1 MIVTKTCYTTRPMR
15 QSLTQSPV
23 QPSAGPW
30 LRLSLSLGLLGIFWL
45 RLQALTHQPI
55 WWDEARN
62 LDVAMRPFWQIAGAP
77 ELDIQPP
84 LYYWLLHGWL
94 GSAGL
99 APGADPVQLAF
110 VARLMSV
117 GVCLLGCTLLYRLGR
132 QLFAPW
138 VGVIGLLI
146 AGLSPFWQAESQE
159 TRMYT
164 LGFALLTAAA
174 LALMRLIAI
183 ETATDVG
190 TIKSRQRWSAG
201 LSFVFLSTAALL
213 THYNAL
219 FILVAWYGWWGIC
232 ALLRPDRW
240 RQLRTLFACGL
251 AMVVLLLP
259 IIPIALRQIPT
270 YANPNLVVPTIAD
283 YLRQNWQAYWGG
295 YAFDPAFLGGYGMW
309 WLGAA
314 LVFFVTG
321 LAAFLWSGRAAVLAH
336 PVAFLLV
343 WAIGGLAL
351 YYLAVLDRGA
361 FNVRYSSFIT
371 PALYL
376 LMAVALYAWI
386 KRWRLLGLIMLV
398 ALLIGFAPALRAD
411 LLDARFAR
419 EDIIGVTA
427 WLRQQAGPEDLIL
440 VDQKYPFGFYY
451 DRFAIEPEVQPT
463 GNEAAPA
470 RYLFVDINTLDQ
482 RLNEW
487 ASDARQ
493 VFWVQWF
500 ESDTDPRH
508 AVPFLL
514 DQAGQLAGS
523 QSFQGYVIDW
533 WVLDPPNRF
542 TLGDEWQPL
551 QLRFP
556 PAAETIAVSLPT
568 TSIAPGKSLP
578 VVIRWQRG
586 PSDIPPRP
594 YKARVA
600 LYNDEDARLVQS
612 DERLLNDRHV
622 MPAYWETNDQPL
634 NVYGLALPADLPAG
648 SYQVR
653 LLVYDGETLEP
664 LSVLDE
670 AGNPAGIEPSLG
682 SVMVG
687 E

>member
-1 MIVTKTCYTTRPMR
+1 M
-15 QSLTQSPV
+15 QA
-23 QPSAGPW
+23 PSSPW
-30 LRLSLSLGLLGIFWL
+30 LRFGLLFLLLAFFWL
-45 RLQALTHQPI
+45 RLQALTQQPI

-84 LYYWLLHGWL
+84 FYYWLLHNWVGRI
-94 GSAGL
+94 GL
-99 APGADPVQLAF
+99 APGAEPISLAF
-110 VARLMSV
+110 VARFMSLAAGLVGSVLLYRFGRRIFSHSV
-117 GVCLLGCTLLYRLGR
+117 GV
-132 QLFAPW
+132 AA
-138 VGVIGLLI
+138 LLI

-174 LALMRLIAI
+174 LALLHLLRV
-183 ETATDVG
+183 ETATEPG
-190 TIKSRQRWSAG
+190 SANFRQKLTAR
-201 LSFVFLSTAALL
+201 LSFILLSTAALL

-219 FILVAWYGWWGIC
+219 FILLAWYGWWAIW
-232 ALLRPDRW
+232 ASLRADRW
-240 RQLRTLFACGL
+240 QQVRTLFVCGL
-251 AMVVLLLP
+251 TMTLLLTP
-259 IIPIALRQIPT
+259 LIPIALRQIPT
-270 YANPNLVVPTIAD
+270 YDNPNLTVPTIAD

-295 YAFDPAFLGGYGMW
+295 YAFDPAFLNGYGTA
-309 WLGAA
+309 WLWGILLIFSA
-314 LVFFVTG
+314 G
-321 LAAFLWSGRAAVLAH
+321 LALLAWRTRATTLAL
-336 PVAFLLV
+336 PVSFLLV

-376 LMAVALYAWI
+376 LMAVALGAWA
-386 KRWRLLGLIMLV
+386 KLWRPLAASGLLLV
-398 ALLIGFAPALRAD
+398 LIGLLPALRAD
-411 LLDARFAR
+411 LLDTRFAR
-419 EDIIGVTA
+419 EDIGGVTA

-451 DRFAIEPEVQPT
+451 DRFAIEPSDTPT

-487 ASDARQ
+487 AATAQ
-493 VFWVQWF
+493 HVFWVQWF

-514 DQAGQLAGS
+514 DQAGELAGS

-533 WVLDPPNRF
+533 WRLDPPNHFALTGKWQALHIRF
-542 TLGDEWQPL
+542 APVV
-551 QLRFP
+551 
-556 PAAETIAVSLPT
+556 ETVAVSLPT
-568 TSIAPGKSLP
+568 TPIPPGDLLP
-578 VVIRWQRG
+578 VVIRWQRW
-586 PSDIPPRP
+586 PDEVPPRP

-600 LYNDEDARLVQS
+600 LYDAQDARLVQS

-622 MPAYWETNDQPL
+622 MPAVWAREDQPL

-648 SYQVR
+648 SYQLR

-664 LSVLDE
+664 LSVSDE
-670 AGNPAGIEPSLG
+670 AGNPAGPEALLG
-682 SVMVG
+682 SIMVG